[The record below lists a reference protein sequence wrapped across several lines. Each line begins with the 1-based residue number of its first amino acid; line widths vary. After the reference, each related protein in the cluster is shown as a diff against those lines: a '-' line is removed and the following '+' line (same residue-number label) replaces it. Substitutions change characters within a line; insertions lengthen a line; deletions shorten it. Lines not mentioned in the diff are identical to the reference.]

1 MSADQP
7 PFWPPPPGWAIAPNP
22 LARPNDR
29 LWRRK
34 VVNKGMEM
42 IAMVT
47 ALTGVAILVI
57 IVYKIV
63 RLGAGEINWGL
74 FTKSYIPLAP
84 TAQYAGGLA
93 NAFAGTIVIVGLA
106 TLMGIPIGILVAI
119 YLVEFAP
126 HPVRSF
132 VTLVLDVLQGIPAIV
147 LGIFYYELL
156 VITTQHQRALWASIA
171 FATMMLPL
179 VARSTMEVLLLVP
192 NSLREAS
199 LGLGVPRWR
208 TVLGII
214 LPQTVGGVI
223 TGGILAMSRIAG
235 EAAPLFFL
243 SAIGANIVDWNPLHP
258 LSSVPWAIFQGTDS
272 PYPWDIAH
280 AWAGAL
286 VIMVFILI
294 VSVGARL
301 FAARSRRKI
310 ASL

>member
-1 MSADQP
+1 MSSMATT
-7 PFWPPPPGWAIAPNP
+7 P
-22 LARPNDR
+22 LSRPNDR

-34 VVNKGMEM
+34 VVNRGMEV
-42 IAMVT
+42 IAMLT

-63 RLGAGEINWGL
+63 QYGAGQINWNL

-84 TAQYAGGLA
+84 SAALAGGLA
-93 NAFAGTIVIVGLA
+93 NAFAGTIVIVAFA
-106 TLMGIPIGILVAI
+106 TLMGIPIGILIAI

-126 HPVRSF
+126 RPVRSF

-156 VITTQHQRALWASIA
+156 VVTTHQQRALWASIA

-208 TVLGII
+208 TTLGII

-235 EAAPLFFL
+235 EAAPLLFL
-243 SAIGANIVDWNPLHP
+243 CSLGGNTVDWNPLHP
-258 LSSVPWAIFQGTDS
+258 LSSIPWAIFQGTDS
-272 PYPWDIAH
+272 PYEWDHAL

-286 VIMVFILI
+286 VIMVIILV

>member
-1 MSADQP
+1 MSSTATT
-7 PFWPPPPGWAIAPNP
+7 P
-22 LARPNDR
+22 LVRSSDR
-29 LWRRK
+29 LRRRK
-34 VVNKGMEM
+34 VINRGMEM
-42 IAMVT
+42 IAMLT

-63 RLGAGEINWGL
+63 QYGAGQINWDL
-74 FTKSYIPLAP
+74 FTKSYVPLAP
-84 TAQYAGGLA
+84 TAALAGGLA
-93 NAFAGTIVIVGLA
+93 NAFAGTIVIVSLA
-106 TLMGIPIGILVAI
+106 TLMGIPIGVLIAI

-126 HPVRSF
+126 RPVRSL
-132 VTLVLDVLQGIPAIV
+132 VTLVLDVLQGVPAVI

-156 VITTQHQRALWASIA
+156 VVTTHQQRALWASIA

-208 TVLGII
+208 TTLGVV
-214 LPQTVGGVI
+214 LPQTVGGII

-235 EAAPLFFL
+235 EAAPLLFL
-243 SAIGANIVDWNPLHP
+243 SSIAGNTLDWNPLHP
-258 LSSVPWAIFQGTDS
+258 LSSVPWAIFQGADS
-272 PYPWDIAH
+272 PYTWDH
-280 AWAGAL
+280 QMAWAGAL
-286 VIMVFILI
+286 VIMVFILV
-294 VSVGARL
+294 VSLGARL